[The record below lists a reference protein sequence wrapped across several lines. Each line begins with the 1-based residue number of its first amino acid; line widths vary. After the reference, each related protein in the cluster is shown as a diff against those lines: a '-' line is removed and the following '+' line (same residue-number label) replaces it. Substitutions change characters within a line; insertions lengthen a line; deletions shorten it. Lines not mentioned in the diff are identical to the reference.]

1 MAAAISLGAPEWAH
15 GAANVEAIGAVETGV
30 AVTGTAVTGVVAIG
44 MAAIGTTGM
53 VIGTIIVA
61 IMSSSSVT
69 SASHGGGV
77 GAGVR
82 RGAGAIRTGTDIMVL
97 ATRTP
102 GTAMDTTAAT
112 GTDTATQATVMDTA
126 TAAGPEWPS
135 CSAGSLAPAITAGP
149 LTASWDR
156 RRVEQFG
163 LTSAIAETQADQVSF
178 AYRRDDLVDFRFID
192 RRNSQGGRGGRAAG
206 RSIL

>member
-30 AVTGTAVTGVVAIG
+30 AETGTAVTGAVAIG

-69 SASHGGGV
+69 SAFHGGGV

-82 RGAGAIRTGTDIMVL
+82 RGAGAIHTDTDIMVL
-97 ATRTP
+97 ATRT

-112 GTDTATQATVMDTA
+112 DTVMDTGTGTATPATVMDTA

-135 CSAGSLAPAITAGP
+135 YSAGSLAPAITAGP

-163 LTSAIAETQADQVSF
+163 LTNAIAETQADQVSPSR
-178 AYRRDDLVDFRFID
+178 ARRL
-192 RRNSQGGRGGRAAG
+192 S
-206 RSIL
+206 

>member
-1 MAAAISLGAPEWAH
+1 VVVAVMAAAISLGAPEWAH

-30 AVTGTAVTGVVAIG
+30 AETGTAVTGAVAIG

-82 RGAGAIRTGTDIMVL
+82 RGAGAIRTDTDIMVL
-97 ATRTP
+97 ATRT
-102 GTAMDTTAAT
+102 GTAMDTTVATDTTAA
-112 GTDTATQATVMDTA
+112 TDTATPATVMDTA

-135 CSAGSLAPAITAGP
+135 YSAGSLAPVITTGP

-178 AYRRDDLVDFRFID
+178 A
-192 RRNSQGGRGGRAAG
+192 
-206 RSIL
+206 